1 MKRTFNIVHNFSNK
15 LFTNFKVILLFFGF
29 FLFNFDNI
37 QFFES
42 RDKSSMNGILFVVI
56 CEVNFQQ
63 KSSSS
68 LEAYFSNFSDFSIFE
83 NFKVVFQK
91 LLDLILIQFTR
102 LISSSFMEPF
112 EFVEFFGERMSHFVS
127 SMLHGFLGQIYFNTV
142 QRERGWHVQTDLFY
156 GNAIV

>member
-15 LFTNFKVILLFFGF
+15 LFTNFKVILLFFCL
-29 FLFNFDNI
+29 FLFDFDNI

-42 RDKSSMNGILFVVI
+42 RDKSSMNDILFVVI

-102 LISSSFMEPF
+102 LISSSFMEAF

-127 SMLHGFLGQIYFNTV
+127 SMLHGFLRQIYFNTV
-142 QRERGWHVQTDLFY
+142 QGERGWHVQTDLFY